1 VEATLDMDSGSV
13 TNVCIVGGGTAGW
26 MTATALSRLL
36 GNRNISI
43 DLIESDLIA
52 TVGVGE
58 ATVPHI
64 RFFNAKLGIDEAEFM
79 AKTKAT
85 FKLGIEFCNW
95 GRQGDTY
102 IHGFGA
108 VGSRQGD
115 VDFHHYWAKLF
126 KAGLAHSIESY
137 SLPVAL
143 ARANRFAHP
152 DPNPDALLSDYS
164 YAFQFDAGLYA
175 AYLRELAEQGGVVRY
190 EGKIVSVAR
199 DPHSGFVTEL
209 TTDGGKK
216 LTADLFVDC
225 SGFRGLLIEETLGTD
240 YEDWSRWL
248 PCDRAVAVPCRSD
261 APLTPYTRATALDA
275 GWAWRIPL
283 QHRVGNGHVYC
294 SSYISDEDAAAAL
307 IEQLEA
313 PPIADPKFLRFTTGR
328 RRQQWSKNVV
338 AIGLSAGFLEPLE
351 STSIHLIQ
359 LAIGRL
365 LDFFPDKSWDP
376 MYAAEFNRLMALEY
390 ERVRDFLILHYHAT
404 ERDDT
409 PFWEYVRTMQVPDS
423 LSSKME
429 SFKERG
435 IVENYRDGM
444 FLDASWIAVYAGQ
457 RIIPKSTDPRANIAS
472 QTVLTVK
479 LDQMRENFAA
489 ASQSLPFHSD
499 YIRQIGA
506 NAA

>member
-1 VEATLDMDSGSV
+1 
-13 TNVCIVGGGTAGW
+13 
-26 MTATALSRLL
+26 MTAAALSRQF
-36 GNRNISI
+36 GSHGISI
-43 DLIESDLIA
+43 LLIESDSIG

-58 ATVPHI
+58 ATFPHI

-85 FKLGIEFCNW
+85 FKLGIEFQNW
-95 GRQGDTY
+95 GRKGDSY

-108 VGSRQGD
+108 VGSKIGN
-115 VDFHHYWAKLF
+115 VDFHHHWARLC
-126 KAGLAHSIESY
+126 KAGLADPIESY

-143 ARANRFAHP
+143 ARANRFVHP
-152 DPNPDALLSDYS
+152 DSNPSALLSNYS

-175 AYLRELAEQGGVVRY
+175 AFLRDLAVQGGVIRH
-190 EGKIVSVAR
+190 EGKIVSVAL

-209 TTDGGKK
+209 TTDAGEK

-225 SGFRGLLIEETLGTD
+225 SGFRGLLIEEALAAG
-240 YEDWSRWL
+240 YENWSQWL
-248 PCDRAVAVPCRSD
+248 PCDRAVAVPC
-261 APLTPYTRATALDA
+261 AIEGPLTPYTRATALDS

-294 SSYISDEDAAAAL
+294 SSYISDENARAAL
-307 IEQLEA
+307 IKQLES
-313 PPIADPKFLRFTTGR
+313 PPLTDPKFLRFTTGR

-359 LAIGRL
+359 LAIGHL
-365 LDFFPDKSWDP
+365 LGFLPDKDWDP
-376 MYAAEFNRLMALEY
+376 MFAAEFNRLMALEY

-404 ERDDT
+404 ERDDA
-409 PFWEYVRTMQVPDS
+409 PFWEYVKNMQIPDT

-429 SFKERG
+429 AFKERG

-457 RIIPKSTDPRANIAS
+457 RIIPNCTDPRAEIAS
-472 QTVLTVK
+472 KDVIAQELARIK
-479 LDQMRENFAA
+479 ANFSM
-489 ASQSLPFHSD
+489 ASRSLPLHSE

>member
-1 VEATLDMDSGSV
+1 MTSRPV
-13 TNVCIVGGGTAGW
+13 TKLCIVGGGTAGW

-43 DLIESDLIA
+43 HLIESDVIG

-64 RFFNAKLGIDEAEFM
+64 RFFNAKLGIDEIDFM
-79 AKTKAT
+79 ARTRAT
-85 FKLGIEFCNW
+85 FKLGIEFRDW
-95 GRQGDTY
+95 GRKGDSY
-102 IHGFGA
+102 IHPFGA
-108 VGSRQGD
+108 FGATMGGIE
-115 VDFHHYWAKLF
+115 FHHHWARMSA
-126 KAGLAHSIESY
+126 AGLADPIESY

-143 ARANRFAHP
+143 ARANRFVHP
-152 DPNPDALLSDYS
+152 DPNPEALLSNYS
-164 YAFQFDAGLYA
+164 YAYQFDAGLYA
-175 AYLRELAEQGGVVRY
+175 AYLRELAEQGGVVRH
-190 EGKIVSVAR
+190 EGKIVGVAR
-199 DPHSGFVTEL
+199 DPHSGIVTEL
-209 TTDGGKK
+209 TTDSGEK
-216 LTADLFVDC
+216 LSAELFVDC
-225 SGFRGLLIEETLGTD
+225 SGFRGLLIEEALTSG
-240 YEDWSRWL
+240 YEDWSQWL
-248 PCDRAVAVPCRSD
+248 PCDRAVAAPC
-261 APLTPYTRATALDA
+261 ANNGPLTPYTRATALDA

-294 SSYISDEDAAAAL
+294 SSYISDEDAATAL
-307 IEQLEA
+307 MEQLES
-313 PPIADPKFLRFTTGR
+313 PPIADPRFLRFTTGR

-376 MYAAEFNRLMALEY
+376 MCAAEFNRLMALEY

-409 PFWEYVRTMQVPDS
+409 PFWHYVKNMQVPDS

-457 RIIPKSTDPRANIAS
+457 RIIPKSTDPRADIAS
-472 QTVLTVK
+472 QTVLAHELERMK
-479 LDQMRENFAA
+479 DNFSA
-489 ASQSLPFHSD
+489 ASRSLPLHSD
-499 YIRQIGA
+499 YIRQIDA